1 MNLIVKIVLFTLLSI
16 ANIKAYACKK
26 VDAME
31 LMNAISDNAQSLA
44 TRGLTGKGVG
54 IAIIDEMVNKKHPVF
69 ANAHIINCGTQE
81 EQKQFTGYHGQYVA
95 TPIVGITYPQKKLFE
110 SVCDPLTTNKYDL
123 SYWGGLAP
131 ETTIYSYPYMTRC
144 ERYENNMKIIDT
156 LDQILEHN
164 LKGED
169 VAIKIINISFELTP
183 EFCETKIVRTFKC
196 IEEAGILVIHA
207 AGNDHAAR
215 TIESDSIRAAD
226 NWIEVGALHSYKD
239 ENKYMGWYGQS
250 YNSGS
255 NHPRTGS
262 NENFI
267 WAAGHLI
274 LVAGG
279 DNSFS
284 IQSGTSFAGPYVA
297 AAAALMW
304 ERNPSLSYKEIR
316 DGHLSCP
323 IYEIPM
329 NTIQKSGGQTVSFEQ
344 NKVQRPVL
352 DIHHLL
358 GLN

>member
-1 MNLIVKIVLFTLLSI
+1 MYHLAIFAPFVGFLIAGLLGRVIKDRGSQFVTCTLMGLS
-16 ANIKAYACKK
+16 
-26 VDAME
+26 
-31 LMNAISDNAQSLA
+31 
-44 TRGLTGKGVG
+44 T
-54 IAIIDEMVNKKHPVF
+54 VF
-69 ANAHIINCGTQE
+69 CWFIFLE
-81 EQKQFTGYHGQYVA
+81 V
-95 TPIVGITYPQKKLFE
+95 V
-110 SVCDPLTTNKYDL
+110 
-123 SYWGGLAP
+123 
-131 ETTIYSYPYMTRC
+131 
-144 ERYENNMKIIDT
+144 
-156 LDQILEHN
+156 LEH
-164 LKGED
+164 K
-169 VAIKIINISFELTP
+169 
-183 EFCETKIVRTFKC
+183 ETSLILFK
-196 IEEAGILVIHA
+196 
-207 AGNDHAAR
+207 
-215 TIESDSIRAAD
+215 
-226 NWIEVGALHSYKD
+226 WIEVGALHSYKD

-316 DGHLSCP
+316 DGLLSCP

-329 NTIQKSGGQTVSFEQ
+329 NTIQKSGVQTVSFEQ